1 MTQGRYYEY
10 GCQGSF
16 GFNIMPKIFIY
27 TWKKSNWKH
36 SISFQYDPENKQW
49 NDIAEVLEF

>member
-10 GCQGSF
+10 GCQSSF

-36 SISFQYDPENKQW
+36 SISFQYNPESKQW
-49 NDIAEVLEF
+49 NDTEEVLEF